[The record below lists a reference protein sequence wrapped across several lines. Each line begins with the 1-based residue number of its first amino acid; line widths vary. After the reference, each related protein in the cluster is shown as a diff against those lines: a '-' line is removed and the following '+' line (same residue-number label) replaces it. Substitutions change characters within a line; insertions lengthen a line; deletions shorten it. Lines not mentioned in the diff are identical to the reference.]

1 MIRFALLFTLF
12 TLLLFGASKD
22 YAILKESSHL
32 SSSKNKS
39 EIFRAYNNYK
49 NLYLRSMMNED
60 SYLRMKSL
68 EGIIKTGTKLHID
81 IDHYLKELSK
91 IKKQKRITSINHKG
105 TLDKRKKIK
114 SKAKAIVVL
123 RYKLEYARWNDDVL
137 RLKFNR
143 KLERSH
149 VHSFNILE
157 PKKGVFKYVFDIHNA
172 MLDHAHSLHHS
183 RFLHIR
189 LAQYK
194 PSIIRLVLQSKKAT
208 KIDYD
213 VRDDTL
219 IIRLHNSI
227 KRSKKQKRIIKEN
240 IQFRPAPPKRLDR
253 NEIIVIDPG
262 HGGKDPGAIGYKHY
276 REKNIVI
283 EIAKELKSILE
294 SRGYKVYMTRDRDYF
309 VKLRHRTKFAN
320 DRNAKIFVSI
330 HANAVEKKHAKK
342 AFGIET
348 YFLAKSR
355 TDRAKRVAQQENQ
368 ADLGDMNYYGVES
381 FLNTISSHNLVASN
395 KLAIDMQRG
404 ILGALKPYY
413 KNIHDGGVR
422 EGPFWVLVGA
432 KMPSILV
439 EVGFVTNPKE
449 VQRLIDAKYQ
459 RRMAL
464 GMANGIERYFLNN

>member
-22 YAILKESSHL
+22 YETLKESSHL

-68 EGIIKTGTKLHID
+68 EGIVKTGTKLHID
-81 IDHYLKELSK
+81 VEHYLKELSK
-91 IKKQKRITSINHKG
+91 IKKQKRGVKKTSSA
-105 TLDKRKKIK
+105 DKTYTKKAK
-114 SKAKAIVVL
+114 SKGVVVPQ
-123 RYKLEYARWNDDVL
+123 YKLEYARWNDDVL
-137 RLKFNR
+137 RLKFNK
-143 KLERSH
+143 KLKKPH

-172 MLDHAHSLHHS
+172 MLDNAHSLHHIQ
-183 RFLHIR
+183 FLRVR

-194 PSIIRLVLQSKKAT
+194 PNIIRLVLQSKKAT
-208 KIDYD
+208 KIDYE
-213 VRDDTL
+213 VRNDTL
-219 IIRLHNSI
+219 IIRLSGK
-227 KRSKKQKRIIKEN
+227 KRVKKHKVKKEPAVVKRVT
-240 IQFRPAPPKRLDR
+240 PPKRLDR
-253 NEIIVIDPG
+253 NEVIVIDPG
-262 HGGKDPGAIGYKHY
+262 HGGKDPGAVGYRKY

-283 EIAKELKSILE
+283 EIAKELKYILE
-294 SRGYKVYMTRDRDYF
+294 SRGYKVYMTRSRDNF
-309 VKLRHRTKFAN
+309 VKLRNRTKFAN

-330 HANAVEKKHAKK
+330 HANAVEKKHANK
-342 AFGIET
+342 AYGIET

-395 KLAIDMQRG
+395 KLAIDLQRG
-404 ILGALKPYY
+404 MLGSLKPYY
-413 KNIHDGGVR
+413 KGIHDGGVR

-432 KMPSILV
+432 KMPAVLV

-449 VQRLIDAKYQ
+449 ARRLVNAKYQ